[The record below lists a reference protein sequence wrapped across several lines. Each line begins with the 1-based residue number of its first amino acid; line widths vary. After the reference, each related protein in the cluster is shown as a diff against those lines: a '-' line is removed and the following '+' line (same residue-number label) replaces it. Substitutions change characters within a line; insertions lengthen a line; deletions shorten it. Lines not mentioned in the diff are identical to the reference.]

1 MGPATYLT
9 LLTGL
14 AFGVIWLG
22 CVLFLRLKKR
32 KSVLY
37 LALFTV
43 FFVYLFKVLDYTL
56 FQFQSLLLLKFFVPG
71 LMLRGQEDGTSVN
84 LIPLVTL
91 TGADLKT
98 SLLNVLLLVPFGF
111 GLPFIARVQAKQVVA
126 GGALLSVAIELAQL
140 LTGYLAQMTFR
151 IADVNDV
158 IFNAIGAA
166 MGYWAFALFA
176 RWWTPWLRSRRG
188 GRVDWDGVPL

>member
-1 MGPATYLT
+1 MGPATYLA
-9 LLTGL
+9 LLTAL

-37 LALFTV
+37 LTLFTV

-56 FQFQSLLLLKFFVPG
+56 FQFQSLLLLKFFMPG

-84 LIPLVTL
+84 LIPLATL

-111 GLPFIARVQAKQVVA
+111 GLPFIARLRARQVVA
-126 GGALLSVAIELAQL
+126 AGALFSVAIELAQL
-140 LTGYLAQMTFR
+140 LTGYLAGMTFR

-158 IFNAIGAA
+158 LFNTLGAA
-166 MGYWAFALFA
+166 LGCGAFALLAKWWWRPWERA
-176 RWWTPWLRSRRG
+176 RREDVG
-188 GRVDWDGVPL
+188 